1 MTNTEKKGCIE
12 AVNLCKLFPQAGRK
26 PLEVLK
32 DCSLTVEPGKLNVLI
47 GTSGSGKSTLANIL
61 AGYDCPSSGEIMMDG
76 KPLNGPGSDRL
87 MVFQETALWPWMTVM
102 ENVIFGPTVRG
113 EMSKKE
119 AREEASRIL
128 ELVGLQDFR
137 DKYPAQLSGGMQRRA
152 ELARALINNPKV
164 MIMDEP
170 FRGLDDLTR
179 ELMQEYYLKIFEES
193 HCTSLFIT
201 TELEEAIFLADRILI
216 MTFLPG
222 QIKTVIDVDLPRP
235 RDYRVLTSKRY
246 LEIKGETLECLLEEG
261 RKCFGDECN
270 IANSMINEFKRQAND
285 VCDR

>member
-1 MTNTEKKGCIE
+1 MSSGKIKGRME
-12 AVNLCKLFPQAGRK
+12 ARGLNKRFIK
-26 PLEVLK
+26 PGAEPLQVLK

-47 GTSGSGKSTLANIL
+47 GTSGCGKSTLANIL
-61 AGYDCPSSGEIMMDG
+61 AGYDSPDSGGVFMDDIS
-76 KPLNGPGSDRL
+76 LNRPGPDRL

-102 ENVIFGPTVRG
+102 DNVIFGPAVRG
-113 EMSKKE
+113 ELSKKE
-119 AREEASRIL
+119 AAREAVRLL

-179 ELMQEYYLKIFEES
+179 GLMQEYYLKIFEES
-193 HCTSLFIT
+193 RRTTLFIT

-216 MTFLPG
+216 MTYLPG
-222 QIKTVIDVDLPRP
+222 QIKRVIDVDLPRP
-235 RDYRVLTSKRY
+235 REYHVLTSKRY
-246 LEIKGETLECLLEEG
+246 LEIKGETLECLHEEG
-261 RKCFGDECN
+261 KKCFGGDCSM
-270 IANSMINEFKRQAND
+270 ASSMISEFKRQARE
-285 VCDR
+285 VEY